1 MAFAERITAHNPAQY
16 ALLVGFFFLLV
27 ADMELTPGLILG
39 LIVVAVMYLADRR
52 RNKSYKDYL
61 KRKREGCDL

>member
-1 MAFAERITAHNPAQY
+1 
-16 ALLVGFFFLLV
+16 
-27 ADMELTPGLILG
+27 MELTLGLILG

-52 RNKSYKDYL
+52 RNKSHKDYL